1 LPQKAC
7 FSRGDTNE
15 SLTWTRKRKMSEVIE
30 IGAGK
35 IKPQHETPCD
45 RHLRTV
51 NIELIVLGLALHTPG
66 DYGDCSIN
74 HPIIS
79 IIDQKRP
86 AHELLEALVE
96 MDLEIIKGILDQLGI
111 EPYDIPF

>member
-1 LPQKAC
+1 MGEL
-7 FSRGDTNE
+7 
-15 SLTWTRKRKMSEVIE
+15 
-30 IGAGK
+30 IGM
-35 IKPQHETPCD
+35 IKPHPETPCD

-51 NIELIVLGLALHTPG
+51 NIGLIVLALALHTPA

-74 HPIIS
+74 HQIIS
-79 IIDQKRP
+79 IIDQERP

-96 MDLEIIKGILDQLGI
+96 MDLETIKGILEQLGI